1 MQGTTSIGKDGFLS
15 IIDFR
20 GELIRL
26 FQENGFIFHAEK
38 MIRKNPQ
45 LAAVRTKNVQLMHG
59 QTKRDSSINRPGL
72 ADYVITFRKPGINEI
87 KIKNDIDFDLWCKL
101 AEPVWMDINE
111 SDVISNFRKAKG
123 NKDEKHMTPTQL
135 SVIRNCYLL
144 WSNVG
149 DVCFSPFGGVGS
161 EGCQALKMNRK
172 SINIELKNSYFNMN
186 VHNHKAFDLEKN
198 SVLTLF

>member
-1 MQGTTSIGKDGFLS
+1 
-15 IIDFR
+15 
-20 GELIRL
+20 
-26 FQENGFIFHAEK
+26 
-38 MIRKNPQ
+38 
-45 LAAVRTKNVQLMHG
+45 MHG

-72 ADYVITFRKPGINEI
+72 ADYVITFRKPGENEV
-87 KIKNDIDFDLWCKL
+87 KIQNDIDFDLWCKL

-161 EGCQALKMNRK
+161 EGCQALKMDRK
-172 SINIELKNSYFNMN
+172 SINIELKESYFNMN
-186 VHNHKAFDLEKN
+186 VLNHKAFDLEKN

>member
-1 MQGTTSIGKDGFLS
+1 GTTSIGKDGYLS

-26 FQENGFIFHAEK
+26 FQEYGFIFHAEK

-45 LAAVRTKNVQLMHG
+45 LAAVRTKNIQLMHG
-59 QTKRDSSINRPGL
+59 QTKRDSSVNRPGL
-72 ADYVITFRKPGINEI
+72 ADYVITFRKPGENLV

-123 NKDEKHMTPTQL
+123 SNDEKHMTPTQL

-144 WSNVG
+144 WSNKG

-161 EGCQALKMNRK
+161 EGCQA
-172 SINIELKNSYFNMN
+172 
-186 VHNHKAFDLEKN
+186 
-198 SVLTLF
+198 

>member
-1 MQGTTSIGKDGFLS
+1 MHIMQGTTSIGKDGFLS

-26 FQENGFIFHAEK
+26 FQESGFIFHAEK

-72 ADYVITFRKPGINEI
+72 ADYVITFRKPGENEV

-111 SDVISNFRKAKG
+111 S
-123 NKDEKHMTPTQL
+123 
-135 SVIRNCYLL
+135 IRNCYLL

-149 DVCFSPFGGVGS
+149 DTCFSPFGGVGS
-161 EGCQALKMNRK
+161 EGCQALKMDRK